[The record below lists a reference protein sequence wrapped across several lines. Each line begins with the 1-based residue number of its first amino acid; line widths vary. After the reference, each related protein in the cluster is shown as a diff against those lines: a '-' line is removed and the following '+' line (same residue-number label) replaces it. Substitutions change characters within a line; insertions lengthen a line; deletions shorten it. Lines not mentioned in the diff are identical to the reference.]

1 MSPAPPGRG
10 GARYGK
16 KRWAR
21 TVLRGLGR
29 IASVLRIEK
38 LKIGGVPP
46 LSFEVRA
53 GECLAIEGPSGSGK
67 TRLLRAIADLDPAE
81 GQVFLEGAERG
92 EGSAMAWRRRVRY
105 CAAEPA
111 WWAERPRDHLPVDAS
126 AGERL
131 GRLLNSLGLDDGVLD
146 QPVARLSTGE
156 RLRLGL
162 LRSLIDE
169 PGVLLLDEPTAALDA
184 AAAAL
189 VEELIRFL
197 MLSGRVVV
205 LVSHDEGQIE
215 RLAHIRLLLAPSPA
229 PAARAKPRA
238 ARQSPRSEIRL

>member
-1 MSPAPPGRG
+1 MAV
-10 GARYGK
+10 GAAGAGPDAMWQEAMGAHRL
-16 KRWAR
+16 AR
-21 TVLRGLGR
+21 FGHN
-29 IASVLRIEK
+29 ASVLKIEK
-38 LKIGGVPP
+38 LKIGGMPP

-81 GQVFLEGAERG
+81 GRVFLEGAERG
-92 EGSAMAWRRRVRY
+92 EDSAMTWRRQVRY

-111 WWAERPRDHLPVDAS
+111 WWAERPRDHLP
-126 AGERL
+126 AGSGEKL
-131 GRLLNSLGLDDGVLD
+131 GRLLRSLGLDHALLD
-146 QPVARLSTGE
+146 RPVSILSTGE

-169 PGVLLLDEPTAALDA
+169 PSVLLLDEPTAHLDA

-197 MLSGRVVV
+197 MLSGRVIA
-205 LVSHDEGQIE
+205 LVSHDESQIE
-215 RLAHIRLLLAPSPA
+215 RLAHIRLLLGPSAA
-229 PAARAKPRA
+229 PAAAK
-238 ARQSPRSEIRL
+238 ARPLLQSPRSEIRL

>member
-1 MSPAPPGRG
+1 VA
-10 GARYGK
+10 ARVVAR

-21 TVLRGLGR
+21 ILLRGLGH

-67 TRLLRAIADLDPAE
+67 TRLLRAIADLDPAV

-92 EGSAMAWRRRVRY
+92 EDSAMAWRRQVRY

-111 WWAERPRDHLPVDAS
+111 WWAERPRDHLPAAS
-126 AGERL
+126 GEKL
-131 GRLLNSLGLDDGVLD
+131 GRLLRSLGLDEGMLD
-146 QPVARLSTGE
+146 QPVAGLSTGE

-169 PGVLLLDEPTAALDA
+169 PCVLLLDEPTAALDG

-189 VEELIRFL
+189 VEELIRYL
-197 MLSGRVVV
+197 MLSGRVIV

-229 PAARAKPRA
+229 PAARAKPRSA
-238 ARQSPRSEIRL
+238 QQSPRSEIRL